1 MQEVIAKALFSA
13 AVFRINDQLME
24 RPGSVG
30 KEYRIDSYSA
40 TEMQGIE

>member
-24 RPGSVG
+24 RPRSVG

-40 TEMQGIE
+40 TEKQGIE